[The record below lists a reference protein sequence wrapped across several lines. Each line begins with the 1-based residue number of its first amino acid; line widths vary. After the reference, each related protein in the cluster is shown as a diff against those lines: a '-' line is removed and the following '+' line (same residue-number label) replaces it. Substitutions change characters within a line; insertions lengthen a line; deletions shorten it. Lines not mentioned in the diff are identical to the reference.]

1 MLTAKFIHNKSGII
15 AFFLSEYLLPTSMD
29 VPEVQTIILESGDGV
44 GPFGAK
50 GVGEPSV
57 CSVAPAIANAVFD
70 AIGVRIYDLP
80 LTPERIVKAL
90 QSKVKAEV

>member
-1 MLTAKFIHNKSGII
+1 
-15 AFFLSEYLLPTSMD
+15 MD
-29 VPEVQTIILESGDGV
+29 VPDVQTILLESGDGV

-70 AIGVRIYDLP
+70 AVGVRIYDLP
-80 LTPERIVKAL
+80 ITPEKVLKAIQEKKNHS
-90 QSKVKAEV
+90 QS

>member
-1 MLTAKFIHNKSGII
+1 LTEEVILEKGITI
-15 AFFLSEYLLPTSMD
+15 TPSFSEYLLSTAMD
-29 VPEVQTIILESGDGV
+29 VPDVQTILLESGDGV

-70 AIGVRIYDLP
+70 AVGVRIYDLP
-80 LTPERIVKAL
+80 ITPEKVLKAIQEKKNHS
-90 QSKVKAEV
+90 QS

>member
-1 MLTAKFIHNKSGII
+1 LTEEVILEKGITI
-15 AFFLSEYLLPTSMD
+15 TPSFSEYLLPTAMD
-29 VPEVQTIILESGDGV
+29 VPDVQTILLESGDGV

-70 AIGVRIYDLP
+70 AVGVRIYDLP
-80 LTPERIVKAL
+80 ITPGKVLKAIQEKKNHS
-90 QSKVKAEV
+90 QS

>member
-1 MLTAKFIHNKSGII
+1 LEKGITI
-15 AFFLSEYLLPTSMD
+15 TPSFSEYLLPTAMD
-29 VPEVQTIILESGDGV
+29 VPDVQTILLESGDGV

-70 AIGVRIYDLP
+70 AVGVRIYDLP
-80 LTPERIVKAL
+80 ITPEKVLKAIQEKKNHS
-90 QSKVKAEV
+90 QS

>member
-1 MLTAKFIHNKSGII
+1 
-15 AFFLSEYLLPTSMD
+15 MD

-70 AIGVRIYDLP
+70 AVGVRIYDLP
-80 LTPERIVKAL
+80 ITPEKVLKAIQEKKNHS
-90 QSKVKAEV
+90 QS